1 MTETATVE
9 KKVQHKSG
17 VVWAKTLLLGENEQP
32 LLTGSAHIIISDQ
45 ITGDNSTVYLQKS
58 SQYPEL
64 PGLVY
69 LPLPHPRDNLYYNVT
84 LDARD
89 EFGRYCQS
97 YCLNGTT
104 DRYQVKDF
112 KMVSGML
119 EIFG

>member
-1 MTETATVE
+1 MTESTAAVE
-9 KKVQHKSG
+9 KKVQHKTG

-32 LLTGSAHIIISDQ
+32 ILSGSAHITVTDQ
-45 ITGDNSTVYLQKS
+45 ITGDNSTVSFQKS

-69 LPLPHPRDNLYYNVT
+69 LPLPRPRDNILYNVT

-104 DRYQVKDF
+104 DKYQA
-112 KMVSGML
+112 
-119 EIFG
+119 IFGLI

>member
-1 MTETATVE
+1 MCQKMVTEDKVVVAE
-9 KKVQHKSG
+9 KKEPKHRTG
-17 VVWAKTLLLGENEQP
+17 VVWAKTLMLGDGEQP
-32 LLTGSAHIIISDQ
+32 LLTGLAHITVTDQ
-45 ITGDNSTVYLQKS
+45 ITGDNSTVFLQKT

-104 DRYQVKDF
+104 DRYQV
-112 KMVSGML
+112 
-119 EIFG
+119 